1 MPTEAK
7 LKQMLQDFGEPFP
20 PEALEKTDGRRNGRG
35 FDTVGYKVAY
45 VIQRLNAVAGLGG
58 WRLHREVSVREV
70 AAPSGRKGWEAT
82 ASVVLELVEWQA
94 GRAVAYADAVG
105 DGGGVSYTSE
115 ADARKMSTSS
125 ATKKAASM
133 LGCGWQAYA
142 GELSDAPEALETS
155 THADLQATQ
164 VATSRAPAAQ
174 PQQTPPGYV
183 RTGQAVDTRPAT
195 TSPDRSRLS
204 SKQLAAIMSI
214 GRKLGVEPSALRS
227 RVKTQFGCQL
237 EFISREQASQVI
249 KSLDAQLNG
258 NSSGHADPPG
268 EGLAS

>member
-1 MPTEAK
+1 MPNEAK
-7 LKQMLQDFGEPFP
+7 LKQMLQDLGAAFP
-20 PEALEKTDGRRNGRG
+20 PEALEKTDGRKNGRG

-45 VIQRLNAVAGLGG
+45 IIQRLNAVAGLGG

-70 AAPSGRKGWEAT
+70 TAPSGRKGWEAT
-82 ASVVLELVEWQA
+82 TSVVLELVEWQA
-94 GRAVAYADAVG
+94 GSAVTYADAVG

-125 ATKKAASM
+125 AIKKAASM
-133 LGCGWQAYA
+133 MGCGWQAYA
-142 GELSDAPEALETS
+142 GELSDAPEAFETS
-155 THADLQATQ
+155 THADLPVAQ
-164 VATSRAPAAQ
+164 VGTSRGPVAA

-183 RTGQAVDTRPAT
+183 RSGQAVDTRPAQQT
-195 TSPDRSRLS
+195 RSRLS
-204 SKQLAAIMSI
+204 SKQLSAIMSI
-214 GRKLGVEPSALRS
+214 SRKLGVEPSAIRS

-258 NSSGHADPPG
+258 NGSGHTGDAG